1 MWKIFPIS
9 YETKITI
16 LGNPIEISN
25 SVKIFWC
32 FRIDILEFLLVSL
45 HEIWRDRK
53 RGGERERERRNR
65 HTKHLIESHC
75 EFMMVILI
83 QFRVIKYVYLCEHH
97 IWDSF
102 APNTFLASSN
112 FNTCRYNF
120 YILLHTKLCQ
130 LHLKYLNFIDMNNL
144 STNNLMLSYI

>member
-1 MWKIFPIS
+1 MKFPILLKYFDVSGLTFLNS
-9 YETKITI
+9 YLSHYMRYDETEKEVM
-16 LGNPIEISN
+16 LRE
-25 SVKIFWC
+25 
-32 FRIDILEFLLVSL
+32 R
-45 HEIWRDRK
+45 
-53 RGGERERERRNR
+53 ERERERRNR

-144 STNNLMLSYI
+144 STNNPQ